1 MFSSIAWRANDRPGT
16 EDIIHYFTLMS
27 SELHYLDIIL
37 KMEKFTLMSSEFG
50 ENCLYFCDFACIF
63 VILPVY
69 LRVCPSFCYLVT
81 VRASVSSCSCW
92 FTNFCRQNVASCI
105 YAFFKNKNLNFSRR
119 LACLTPVFLLKI
131 YENLDIIFDNLHI
144 IFENWNFHRH

>member
-1 MFSSIAWRANDRPGT
+1 MKQARYRR
-16 EDIIHYFTLMS
+16 HYTLFYINVFRITLFRHY
-27 SELHYLDIIL
+27 SENG
-37 KMEKFTLMSSEFG
+37 KFTLMSSEFG

-105 YAFFKNKNLNFSRR
+105 YAFFKNKNLNFSRQ
-119 LACLTPVFLLKI
+119 LACLTPEFLLKI

>member
-1 MFSSIAWRANDRPGT
+1 MPRPDP

-37 KMEKFTLMSSEFG
+37 KMELFTLMFSEFG
-50 ENCLYFCDFACIF
+50 QTCLYF

-69 LRVCPSFCYLVT
+69 LWVCPSFCYLVR

-92 FTNFCRQNVASCI
+92 FMHFCHQNGASCI
-105 YAFFKNKNLNFSRR
+105 YAFFLKQNLESFLS
-119 LACLTPVFLLKI
+119 ACLSNTRTFA
-131 YENLDIIFDNLHI
+131 
-144 IFENWNFHRH
+144 ENWRKFRQYFWQFVHYFIKLKFT